1 LRDALAPTHRVL
13 TPDLLGYA
21 TAGPWPAGKPF
32 HYQADVD
39 VIAALVASQVAAGD
53 EPVHLVGHSYGGFL
67 ACHVA
72 RAMPASIRSL
82 AVYEPVTFSVLDPV
96 EDADVLAALA
106 PMKTTWDAD
115 ERGVDDGWLEGF
127 VDWWNGAGAWAALP
141 ADTKDSFRAVGWK
154 LFQEVVSLVADRT
167 GAAGFAAITAP
178 ALLMVGSRSPMT
190 EQRTV
195 ERLAATLPASTL
207 RRFDGV
213 GHMAP
218 ITHQAMI
225 DAAII
230 EHIRAH

>member
-1 LRDALAPTHRVL
+1 ML

-21 TAGPWPAGKPF
+21 SAGPWPAGKPF

-39 VIAALVASQVAAGD
+39 VILELVRSLD

-72 RAMPASIRSL
+72 RAVPQMIHSL

-96 EDADVLAALA
+96 RDADALDA
-106 PMKTTWDAD
+106 LVPMKTTWDPDGSGID
-115 ERGVDDGWLEGF
+115 EAWLAAF
-127 VDWWNGAGAWAALP
+127 VDWWNGAGAWASLP
-141 ADTKDSFRAVGWK
+141 AETKASFREVGWK

-178 ALLMVGSRSPMT
+178 ALLLYGSRSPLT
-190 EQRTV
+190 ERRTV
-195 ERLAATLPASTL
+195 ERLAEALPAGTL
-207 RRFDGV
+207 RRFEGV

-218 ITHQAMI
+218 ITHHAMI
-225 DAAII
+225 DGALAGF
-230 EHIRAH
+230 IRAH